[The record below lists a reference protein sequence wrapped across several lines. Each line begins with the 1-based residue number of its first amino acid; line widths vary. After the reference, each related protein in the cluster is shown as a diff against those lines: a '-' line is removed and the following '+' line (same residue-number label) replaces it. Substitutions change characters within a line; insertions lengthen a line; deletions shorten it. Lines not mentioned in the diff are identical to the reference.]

1 MLSPVLPLAAGC
13 RHGRSQ
19 SGRRGFSREGPCMKR
34 VIVVT
39 GFANAAHVRRVID
52 VIRARHWTV
61 ADVFSPY
68 ALHGVEELLGL
79 RRSRLPVACFL
90 GGAAGLAFAFWL
102 QFWTSTQ
109 SWPLNVGGR
118 PWNSLPA
125 FVPVAFESM
134 VLLAAFSVG
143 GALLI
148 RCGLYPGRPARLPA
162 EGITDDRF
170 AVILHAPVTITEV
183 QSVLREF

>member
-1 MLSPVLPLAAGC
+1 
-13 RHGRSQ
+13 
-19 SGRRGFSREGPCMKR
+19 MKR
-34 VIVVT
+34 DVIVT
-39 GFANAAHVRRVID
+39 GFADEAHLRKVIA
-52 VIRARHWTV
+52 IIHACHWTV
-61 ADVFSPY
+61 ADVYAPY
-68 ALHGVEELLGL
+68 ALHGIEELLGL
-79 RRSRLPVACFL
+79 RRSRLPVVCFL
-90 GGAAGLAFAFWL
+90 GGAAGLALAFWL

-134 VLLAAFSVG
+134 VLLAGFSLV

-148 RCGLYPGRPARLPA
+148 RCRLYPGRRAFLPA

-170 AVILHAPVTITEV
+170 VIILRAPVTVAEV
-183 QSVLREF
+183 QSVLQEFQVECREATEEGVHS

>member
-1 MLSPVLPLAAGC
+1 
-13 RHGRSQ
+13 
-19 SGRRGFSREGPCMKR
+19 MKR
-34 VIVVT
+34 DIIVT
-39 GFANAAHVRRVID
+39 GFADEAHVRRVVA
-52 VIRARHWTV
+52 VIQARHWTV
-61 ADVFSPY
+61 ADVYAPY
-68 ALHGVEELLGL
+68 ALHGIEELLGL

-90 GGAAGLAFAFWL
+90 GGAAGLGLAFWL

-134 VLLAAFSVG
+134 VLLAGFSVV

-148 RCGLYPGRPARLPA
+148 RCGLYPGRRAFLPA

-170 AVILHAPVTITEV
+170 AVILHAPVTARRGAVGAAGIP
-183 QSVLREF
+183 SRMP

>member
-1 MLSPVLPLAAGC
+1 MKRKTLIT
-13 RHGRSQ
+13 
-19 SGRRGFSREGPCMKR
+19 GFSEESQLRRAVE
-34 VIVVT
+34 VI
-39 GFANAAHVRRVID
+39 H
-52 VIRARHWTV
+52 ARHWTV
-61 ADVFSPY
+61 IDIFSPY
-68 ALHGVEELLGL
+68 ALHGVEELLGQ

-90 GGAAGLAFAFWL
+90 GGAAGLALAFWL

-134 VLLAAFSVG
+134 VLLAGFSVV

-148 RCGLYPGRPARLPA
+148 RCRLYPGRPALLPA

-170 AVILHAPVTITEV
+170 AIMLSAPVSTADV
-183 QSVLREF
+183 RQALLEFQVECHEATGEDIYP

>member
-1 MLSPVLPLAAGC
+1 
-13 RHGRSQ
+13 
-19 SGRRGFSREGPCMKR
+19 MKR
-34 VIVVT
+34 EILVT
-39 GFANAAHVRRVID
+39 GFVDESQVRRAVAVIH
-52 VIRARHWTV
+52 AQHWTV
-61 ADVFSPY
+61 ADIYSPY

-90 GGAAGLAFAFWL
+90 GGAAGLALAFWL

-134 VLLAAFSVG
+134 VLLAGFSVV
-143 GALLI
+143 GALLV
-148 RCGLYPGRPARLPA
+148 RCGLYPGRRAFLPA

-170 AVILHAPVTITEV
+170 AIILSAPVTAAEV
-183 QSVLREF
+183 QQALQEFQVECHAATGEGIHS